1 MISGISVDGD
11 IASIRKIIG
20 VCPQFDI
27 LWDELTAG
35 EHVELFHHLKHL
47 SVSKEKILSSL
58 ESVGLEKNMDG
69 RVTTFSGGMRRRL
82 SLALSLVGGPELVIL
97 DEPTTGMDARVRLQ
111 TWKLILGL
119 RLKHTVLITTHNM
132 EEAECVS
139 DKIMIMSKGRVIAEG
154 TALQLKKEYGQGY
167 VIRGFDRAK
176 NEDVVLRCKEGE
188 LEDMLRDLE
197 KGEIENW
204 SLHETTLEEVFLNV
218 TNRY

>member
-47 SVSKEKILSSL
+47 SVSKEKVLSSL

>member
-47 SVSKEKILSSL
+47 TVSKEKILSSL

-176 NEDVVLRCKEGE
+176 N
-188 LEDMLRDLE
+188 
-197 KGEIENW
+197 
-204 SLHETTLEEVFLNV
+204 
-218 TNRY
+218 

>member
-1 MISGISVDGD
+1 MDGD

-35 EHVELFHHLKHL
+35 EHVQLFHRLKHL
-47 SVSKEKILSSL
+47 TVSQENILSSL
-58 ESVGLEKNMDG
+58 ESVGLEKNMEG

-119 RLKHTVLITTHNM
+119 RSRHTVLITTHNM

-167 VIRGFDRAK
+167 VIRGFDRTK
-176 NEDVVLRCKEGE
+176 NEDVVLRCKESE
-188 LEDMLRDLE
+188 L
-197 KGEIENW
+197 
-204 SLHETTLEEVFLNV
+204 
-218 TNRY
+218 